1 MAPNT
6 ETCAECVK
14 RGRECNNMFPE
25 CEFYRRA
32 APSQRGGIR
41 QARMQQEQRYLI
53 EYAQGLERK
62 LAQLKS
68 ANQPRSS
75 TSQRTSG
82 SEGTTSPGTLL
93 GLEGNQWW
101 LESPLPP
108 LTHGVLLQAFNNAA
122 ERHHLHFCKSI
133 MHDILSGSNSSREAH
148 PALVNSVYLLAV
160 ASASQIPELAPYSSA
175 QAESHFLAQA
185 RKGMT
190 DSISLADRLV
200 DYLKA
205 SAIVSIY
212 LTKKGRHLEGYHHH
226 SSAARLAIACG
237 LHSNPFVS
245 GNPELGS
252 QNAILPPTSDP
263 LEAIDRIYTFWT
275 LYYQDKV
282 YAITFGFASAL
293 DEDVDASVVDLI
305 SLMDNLAGY
314 LPPATLGELF
324 AEPGA
329 ANGVVFSYSVFI
341 RQIQAIGLLHQVRK
355 MCAVKRFVPGE
366 LAHIRMQAEGMLKS
380 YTPNPN
386 AQGGRAFCTRTILLS
401 TLVEVARVSATPDW
415 GAETRPSMA
424 IAESIEGFKE
434 QELRMSCVMAQYCW
448 KFAAAILME
457 YREYLQLQKA
467 NETEVSKVANSID
480 RLESAVTW
488 AGSPLAIL
496 PVSRNTYSAQ
506 TKAMLAVSSPV
517 RRSPS

>member
-1 MAPNT
+1 MATNT
-6 ETCAECVK
+6 EACAECVK
-14 RGRECNNMFPE
+14 RGRECNSIFPE

-32 APSQRGGIR
+32 PPSQKGGIR

-53 EYAQGLERK
+53 EYAQGLERR
-62 LAQLKS
+62 LAQLKA
-68 ANQPRSS
+68 ANQLRSS
-75 TSQRTSG
+75 TSRRTSG
-82 SEGTTSPGTLL
+82 SEGPTSRGTLL
-93 GLEGNQWW
+93 GLEGKQWW
-101 LESPLPP
+101 LESPLPA

-133 MHDILSGSNSSREAH
+133 MQDILSGSNSSREPH
-148 PALVNSVYLLAV
+148 PALINSVYLLAV
-160 ASASQIPELAPYSSA
+160 ASASQIPGLAPYSSA
-175 QAESHFLAQA
+175 QAESHFLAQV

-212 LTKKGRHLEGYHHH
+212 LTKKGRHLEG
-226 SSAARLAIACG
+226 
-237 LHSNPFVS
+237 
-245 GNPELGS
+245 GNPGS

-282 YAITFGFASAL
+282 YAITFGFAPAL
-293 DEDVDASVVDLI
+293 DKEVDASVVDLM

-329 ANGVVFSYSVFI
+329 VNGVVFSYSVFI
-341 RQIQAIGLLHQVRK
+341 RQIKAIGLLHQVRK
-355 MCAVKRFVPGE
+355 MCAVKRFAPGE
-366 LAHIRMQAEGMLKS
+366 LAHIRMQAENMLES
-380 YTPNPN
+380 YAPNPN

-415 GAETRPSMA
+415 GAEARPSMA
-424 IAESIEGFKE
+424 IAESIEGLKE
-434 QELRMSCVMAQYCW
+434 PELRMSCVMAQYCW

-457 YREYLQLQKA
+457 HREHLQLQKD
-467 NETEVSKVANSID
+467 NEAEVSKVGSCID

-488 AGSPLAIL
+488 AGS
-496 PVSRNTYSAQ
+496 SSA
-506 TKAMLAVSSPV
+506 
-517 RRSPS
+517 

>member
-1 MAPNT
+1 MATNT
-6 ETCAECVK
+6 ESCAECVK
-14 RGRECNNMFPE
+14 RGRECNSIFPE

-41 QARMQQEQRYLI
+41 QARQQQEQEYLI
-53 EYAQGLERK
+53 QYAQGLERK

-68 ANQPRSS
+68 ANQPSS
-75 TSQRTSG
+75 SASRRTSG
-82 SEGTTSPGTLL
+82 SEGTTSRGTLL
-93 GLEGNQWW
+93 GLEGKQWW
-101 LESPLPP
+101 LESPLPA
-108 LTHGVLLQAFNNAA
+108 LTHGVLVQAFNNAA

-133 MHDILSGSNSSREAH
+133 MQDVLSGSSSSREPH
-148 PALVNSVYLLAV
+148 PALINSVYLLAV
-160 ASASQIPELAPYSSA
+160 ASASQIPKLAPYSSA

-185 RKGMT
+185 REGMT
-190 DSISLADRLV
+190 DSISRVNRLV

-212 LTKKGRHLEGYHHH
+212 LIKKGRHLEGYYHY
-226 SSAARLAIACG
+226 SSAAGTAIACG

-245 GNPELGS
+245 GNPGS
-252 QNAILPPTSDP
+252 QNVVLLPTSDP

-275 LYYQDKV
+275 FYYQDKV
-282 YAITFGFASAL
+282 YAIIFGFASAFN
-293 DEDVDASVVDLI
+293 EEVDASVVDLM

-314 LPPATLGELF
+314 LPPAALGELF

-329 ANGVVFSYSVFI
+329 VNGVVFSHSVFI

-355 MCAVKRFVPGE
+355 MCAAKRFAPGE
-366 LAHIRMQAEGMLKS
+366 LAHIRMQAENMLES
-380 YTPNPN
+380 YAPNPN

-415 GAETRPSMA
+415 GAEARPSMA
-424 IAESIEGFKE
+424 IAESIEGLKE

-457 YREYLQLQKA
+457 HREHLQLQKD
-467 NETEVSKVANSID
+467 NEAEVSKVGSCID

-488 AGSPLAIL
+488 AGS
-496 PVSRNTYSAQ
+496 SSA
-506 TKAMLAVSSPV
+506 
-517 RRSPS
+517 